1 MTTTHAP
8 RSARRFWATLAGLA
22 LGAALL
28 APAASAA
35 ALTVA
40 TREVNVRSNAL
51 GDKVVAWRRDFHA
64 HPELAFSEVRTSR
77 IVADHLRKLGL
88 EVRTG
93 IAGTGVV
100 GVLRGGKPGPVV
112 ALRADMDALPVKE
125 MSGLPFASTATAT
138 WNGQETP
145 VAHACGHDTHVAMLM
160 GAAEVLAGLRA
171 QIPGTVLFVFQPAEE
186 GGPPGREAGGAV
198 EMLQAGALANPKPG
212 AIFGL
217 HVVPGEPGTVFY
229 RPQGFMAA
237 ADQMHISLKGK
248 QTHAAWPW
256 QGIDVI
262 SLSSAIV
269 SELNTLAAR
278 TVDVTSTPTVLSVA
292 SINGGVRWNI
302 IPEEVKMSGTLRTFD
317 PKQRIEMQKK
327 IATTVANLAS
337 SYGAKADVRFA
348 ASGAV
353 TWNDPKI
360 SAWIG
365 APLAEAAGASKVD
378 GASHPTM
385 VSEDFSYF
393 QEQIPGVF
401 YHLGGTP
408 RGTDPAAAAPNHSP
422 YFMVDES
429 VLTLGVR
436 THVLTALR
444 WLEANATPA
453 TAPALVAP

>member
-1 MTTTHAP
+1 MP
-8 RSARRFWATLAGLA
+8 ATA
-22 LGAALL
+22 L
-28 APAASAA
+28 PI
-35 ALTVA
+35 A
-40 TREVNVRSNAL
+40 TREVYVRSDAVR
-51 GDKVVAWRRDFHA
+51 DKVVAWRRDIHS
-64 HPELAFSEVRTSR
+64 HPELGFQEVRTSK
-77 IVADHLRKLGL
+77 IVADHMRMLGL

-125 MSGLPFASTATAT
+125 MSGLPFASTVTT
-138 WNGQETP
+138 TYNGQETP

-160 GAAEVLAGLRA
+160 GAAEVLAGLRV
-171 QIPGTVLFVFQPAEE
+171 QIPGTILFVFQPAEE

-198 EMLQAGALANPKPG
+198 EMLQAGALSNPKPG

-237 ADQMHISLKGK
+237 ADQMYITLKGK

-278 TVDVTSTPTVLSVA
+278 TVDVTATPTVLSVA

-327 IATTVANLAS
+327 VTTTVNNLAA
-337 SYGAKADVRFA
+337 SYGAKAEVRFA

-353 TWNDPKI
+353 TWNDPKL
-360 SAWIG
+360 SSWIA
-365 APLAEAAGASKVD
+365 APLVEAAGADRVD
-378 GASHPTM
+378 GARRPTM

-408 RGTDPAAAAPNHSP
+408 KGTDPATAAPNHSP

-429 VLTLGVR
+429 ILTLGVR
-436 THVLTALR
+436 THALTALR
-444 WLEANATPA
+444 WLEANAAPAA
-453 TAPALVAP
+453 TAAPAAP

>member
-1 MTTTHAP
+1 MGLHTVT
-8 RSARRFWATLAGLA
+8 RRIA
-22 LGAALL
+22 AALAAACL
-28 APAASAA
+28 FAAPAAHAA
-35 ALTVA
+35 PVA
-40 TREVNVRSNAL
+40 AREIWVRSDAV
-51 GDKVVAWRRDFHA
+51 GDKVIGWRRDIHA
-64 HPELAFSEVRTSR
+64 NPELGFAEVRTAKL
-77 IVADHLRKLGL
+77 VADHLRTLGL

-93 IAGTGVV
+93 IGGTGVV
-100 GVLRGGKPGPVV
+100 GILRGGKPGPVV

-125 MSGLPFASTATAT
+125 MSGLPFASTVKRM

-171 QIPGTVLFVFQPAEE
+171 QIPGTVVFLFQPAEE

-198 EMLQAGALANPKPG
+198 EMIKAGALNNPKP
-212 AIFGL
+212 AVMFGL
-217 HVVPGEPGTVFY
+217 HVVPGEAGTVFY

-237 ADQMHISLKGK
+237 ADQMYITLKGK

-278 TVDVTSTPTVLSVA
+278 TVDVTATPTVLSVA

-317 PKQRIEMQKK
+317 PKQRVDMQKK
-327 IATTVANLAS
+327 IVTTISNLAA
-337 SYGAKADVRFA
+337 SYGATADVRFA

-353 TWNDPKI
+353 TWNDPKL
-360 SAWIG
+360 SEWVA
-365 APLAEAAGASKVD
+365 APLREAAGAARVNP
-378 GASHPTM
+378 ASRPTM

-408 RGTDPAAAAPNHSP
+408 QGQDPASAAPNHSP

-429 VLTLGVR
+429 ILTLGVR
-436 THVLTALR
+436 THALTALR
-444 WLEANATPA
+444 WLEANASPQ
-453 TAPALVAP
+453 P